1 MESKKEKEFKKDER
15 VRSKEEMGIRARVE
29 DDDLIFFD
37 YIPADAPVFFDD

>member
-1 MESKKEKEFKKDER
+1 MESKKQQEDKKEQKER
-15 VRSKEEMGIRARVE
+15 PFEERALRARVE